1 MKKKT
6 ILPIEKILSLY
17 EHNKDK
23 GMYWVADQLNLN
35 RNSVQTV
42 IYKKYPPKPTNL
54 ENLERSIVGMIDM
67 YPFTGTKHKISK
79 ELNISILKLD
89 GVLKHTNNQLI
100 KDFFNKPKTST
111 SKVTDQDILKILEGS
126 KNGIGNDLMGEIIGV
141 DGVSIRNIRKKFLS
155 KEEYNLYHSINRF
168 YSGDYNS
175 YYNNRGDKFLST
187 WEEKVADYL
196 FECNVK
202 YFTNVRLSY
211 KNKNYSPDLYLPKS
225 RVFIEV
231 FGMSNV
237 SSYIPNMNKKI
248 EYYSSNNIKCLFLFE
263 EDFINNKK
271 QPVDT
276 YQTQLSNFLNEIKN
290 KIYNKHLKNIHIYEK
305 V

>member
-6 ILPIEKILSLY
+6 ILPTEEIISLY

-35 RNSVQTV
+35 KNSVQTI

-54 ENLERSIVGMIDM
+54 EDLERSIIEMINM
-67 YPFTGTKHKISK
+67 YPFTGTKNKISK
-79 ELNISILKLD
+79 KLNISILKLN

-100 KDFFNKPKTST
+100 KDFFSKPKTST

-155 KEEYNLYHSINRF
+155 KEEYNLYHSIDRF

-175 YYNNRGDKFLST
+175 YFNSRGDKFLST

-196 FECNVK
+196 FECGVK

-211 KNKNYSPDLYLPKS
+211 RGKNYSPDLYLPKS

-248 EYYSSNNIKCLFLFE
+248 NYYNNNNIKCLFLFE
-263 EDFINNKK
+263 EDFINSKR
-271 QPVDT
+271 QPVEV
-276 YQTQLSNFLNEIKN
+276 YKLHLSNFIKEIKN
-290 KIYNKHLKNIHIYEK
+290 NIYNKHLKNIHIYEK